1 VTTTRI
7 KLEAG
12 EQVELYISQPQ
23 VSEKLYSTVSCSDN
37 PMRDP
42 ERKVTNIGLRANLT
56 ITGPATVS
64 LVKSK
69 KRTAS

>member
-12 EQVELYISQPQ
+12 EQVELYISQPL
-23 VSEKLYSTVSCSDN
+23 SEKLYSTVSCSDN

-69 KRTAS
+69 KKKAS